1 MTDQQTAELVAKRLE
16 GKKPFLALAR
26 ETVFYEVE
34 IWAANEDEAM
44 DIARND
50 VEDWGDIVDGED
62 FSIYDIVEVNKQ
74 L

>member
-1 MTDQQTAELVAKRLE
+1 MTDQEIAELVAKRLE
-16 GKKPFLALAR
+16 GKKRFLALAR

-34 IWAANEDEAM
+34 IWAANEYEAM